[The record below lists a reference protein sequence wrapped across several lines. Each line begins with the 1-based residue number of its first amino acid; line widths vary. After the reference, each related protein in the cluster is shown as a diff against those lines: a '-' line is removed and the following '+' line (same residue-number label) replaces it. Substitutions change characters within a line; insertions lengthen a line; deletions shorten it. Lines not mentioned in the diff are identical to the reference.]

1 MTQIHGRCRR
11 NLACW
16 VTLFMYSPQSYCY
29 DSSIWELGSSLHQF
43 ILICRCLMGLWASPL
58 VDQNYF
64 ILKKK
69 LICTETWLLC
79 PKLQIIL
86 KGTAFILP
94 AGENSRWFN
103 LFITAELCCSE
114 INKLD
119 WNEIGCFL
127 INREMK
133 NRWQIMKFIICT
145 ITSFSLESI
154 DILELLSKI
163 EFNFKT
169 KESSTK

>member
-1 MTQIHGRCRR
+1 MQTKSSMLSHSIYVFPPKLLLWLQYLGIGFLFASLYI
-11 NLACW
+11 NMQVLDGFMSFTSCW
-16 VTLFMYSPQSYCY
+16 PELFHT
-29 DSSIWELGSSLHQF
+29 E
-43 ILICRCLMGLWASPL
+43 
-58 VDQNYF
+58 
-64 ILKKK
+64 KKC
-69 LICTETWLLC
+69 ISTETWLLC

-133 NRWQIMKFIICT
+133 NRWKIMKFIICT
-145 ITSFSLESI
+145 IMSFSHESI
-154 DILELLSKI
+154 DILGLLSKI

-169 KESSTK
+169 K